1 VLAWLPPR
9 GSSVVR
15 YARDH
20 VPDFT
25 RETYWTVAELAER
38 LRLNQ
43 QTLRN
48 WIDQGSLPAVRIGR
62 RVRVLNSDFERLVGG
77 AAAHEN
83 PSPEAAAFWDGTESH
98 GDPVV
103 R

>member
-1 VLAWLPPR
+1 L
-9 GSSVVR
+9 
-15 YARDH
+15 
-20 VPDFT
+20 PDFT

-48 WIDQGSLPAVRIGR
+48 WIEQGSLPAVRIGR
-62 RVRVLNSDFERLVGG
+62 RVRVLNSDFERLVAGDG
-77 AAAHEN
+77 ANAG
-83 PSPEAAAFWDGTESH
+83 PSAEAVAFWDGVEIH
-98 GDPVV
+98 ADAHA

>member
-1 VLAWLPPR
+1 M
-9 GSSVVR
+9 
-15 YARDH
+15 
-20 VPDFT
+20 PDFT
-25 RETYWTVAELAER
+25 HETYWTVAELAQR

-62 RVRVLNSDFERLVGG
+62 RVRVLNSDFERLVAGDAVSEG
-77 AAAHEN
+77 
-83 PSPEAAAFWDGTESH
+83 PSPDAVAFWEGTETH
-98 GDPVV
+98 AEPLT

>member
-1 VLAWLPPR
+1 M
-9 GSSVVR
+9 
-15 YARDH
+15 
-20 VPDFT
+20 PDFT
-25 RETYWTVAELAER
+25 RETYWTVSELAER

-62 RVRVLNSDFERLVGG
+62 RVRVLNSDFERLV
-77 AAAHEN
+77 ARDAVNQE
-83 PSPEAAAFWDGTESH
+83 PSSEAAAFWEGTETH
-98 GDPVV
+98 ADPLV

>member
-1 VLAWLPPR
+1 
-9 GSSVVR
+9 
-15 YARDH
+15 

-25 RETYWTVAELAER
+25 RETYWTVAELADR

-48 WIDQGSLPAVRIGR
+48 WIDQRSLPAVRIGR
-62 RVRVLNSDFERLVGG
+62 RVRVLNSDYERLVAGD
-77 AAAHEN
+77 AASQQ
-83 PSPEAAAFWDGTESH
+83 PSPAAAAFWDGTETH
-98 GDPVV
+98 ADPLV

>member
-1 VLAWLPPR
+1 M
-9 GSSVVR
+9 
-15 YARDH
+15 
-20 VPDFT
+20 PDFS

-62 RVRVLNSDFERLVGG
+62 RVRVLIRTSND
-77 AAAHEN
+77 
-83 PSPEAAAFWDGTESH
+83 
-98 GDPVV
+98 
-103 R
+103 

>member
-1 VLAWLPPR
+1 
-9 GSSVVR
+9 
-15 YARDH
+15 

-48 WIDQGSLPAVRIGR
+48 WIEQGSLPAVRIGR
-62 RVRVLNSDFERLVGG
+62 RVRVLNSDFERLVAGPAG
-77 AAAHEN
+77 N
-83 PSPEAAAFWDGTESH
+83 QGPSPQATAFWDGTETH
-98 GDPVV
+98 ADPLGRSAHATDASWWWVL
-103 R
+103 

>member
-1 VLAWLPPR
+1 MSDTLA
-9 GSSVVR
+9 VT
-15 YARDH
+15 

-62 RVRVLNSDFERLVGG
+62 RVRVLNSDFERLIAGG
-77 AAAHEN
+77 TRTTR
-83 PSPEAAAFWDGTESH
+83 PPPEAAAFWDGTETH
-98 GDPVV
+98 ADPMA